1 MKRRIDQQNNH
12 KVISNQQK
20 IIKEIKNANKLN
32 LLLPNYS
39 LSTLREF
46 VIIDNHYLNVVQT
59 LLPHLDYFIVDTVQ
73 QAQQITQYLNNKKI
87 GRMTMLIKEYI
98 NNACQDIKIV
108 ENVPKQTLLIINV
121 IKSNDQNI
129 KNVLMW
135 VLGSTL
141 VTQKL
146 DIAMKVAYYDEKKYR
161 VITMSGEFIDVSG
174 TMTKLSLKNGADK
187 EDQEFLLKKYET
199 LKKMQVSL

>member
-1 MKRRIDQQNNH
+1 
-12 KVISNQQK
+12 
-20 IIKEIKNANKLN
+20 
-32 LLLPNYS
+32 
-39 LSTLREF
+39 
-46 VIIDNHYLNVVQT
+46 
-59 LLPHLDYFIVDTVQ
+59 
-73 QAQQITQYLNNKKI
+73 
-87 GRMTMLIKEYI
+87 
-98 NNACQDIKIV
+98 
-108 ENVPKQTLLIINV
+108 
-121 IKSNDQNI
+121 
-129 KNVLMW
+129 MW